1 MATREEIKRT
11 ILEVA
16 GNPEAGVVFTYA
28 DRWADAI
35 VKLDELDEPEVV
47 EKPKKAA
54 REVKETRVIAPE
66 EVR

>member
-16 GNPEAGVVFTYA
+16 GNPEAGVVATYA

-35 VKLDELDEPEVV
+35 VKLDEPEVE
-47 EKPKKAA
+47 EKPRKKAP
-54 REVKETRVIAPE
+54 EVKETRVIAPE
-66 EVR
+66 EER

>member
-1 MATREEIKRT
+1 MATRDDIKRV

-16 GNPEAGVVFTYA
+16 GNPESGVVAQYA

-35 VKLDELDEPEVV
+35 VKLDEPE
-47 EKPKKAA
+47 EPKKAA

-66 EVR
+66 EER

>member
-1 MATREEIKRT
+1 MSNGTREDIKKT

-35 VKLDELDEPEVV
+35 VKLDEPEV
-47 EKPKKAA
+47 KADPKKAA

>member
-16 GNPEAGVVFTYA
+16 GNPEAGVVVTYA

-35 VKLDELDEPEVV
+35 VKLDE
-47 EKPKKAA
+47 PKKAA

-66 EVR
+66 EER

>member
-35 VKLDELDEPEVV
+35 VKLDEPEVV